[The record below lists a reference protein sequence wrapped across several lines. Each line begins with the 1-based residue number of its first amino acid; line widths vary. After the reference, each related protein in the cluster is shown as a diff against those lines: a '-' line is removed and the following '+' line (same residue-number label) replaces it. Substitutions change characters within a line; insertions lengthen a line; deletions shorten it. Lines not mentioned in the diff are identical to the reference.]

1 MKLVRYGT
9 PRIFVE
15 VPLAAGSLV
24 ELPEA
29 QAHHAAH
36 VLRLREKEDLIL
48 FDGSGGEWHGRVA
61 SVGKRTL
68 GVSIETHHATERE
81 PPVAMTLV
89 QALSSADRMD
99 YTMQK
104 AVELGASAIETVV
117 AEKSVVR
124 LAGERAD
131 ARAAHWRRIA
141 ISACEQCG
149 RNRVPAIAAPVAFS
163 AWLRAPRPEALKL
176 LASPGATLS
185 LRETLADLPDA
196 GPQSIVFA
204 VGPEAGFSEREEA
217 SMDAAGFRRIHL
229 GPRILRTETVAPALL
244 AAVNALVGDWA
255 SPGDRSS

>member
-24 ELPEA
+24 ELQEA

-36 VLRLREKEDLIL
+36 VLRLREQEPLIL

-61 SVGKRTL
+61 SIGKRTV
-68 GVSIETHHATERE
+68 GVAVEAHHPIERE

-104 AVELGASAIETVV
+104 AVELGAASIETVV
-117 AEKSVVR
+117 ADKSVAR
-124 LAGERAD
+124 LSGERAGS
-131 ARAAHWRRIA
+131 RAEHWRRIA
-141 ISACEQCG
+141 VSACEQCG
-149 RNRVPAIAAPVAFS
+149 RNRVPVIAAPVAFA

-185 LRETLADLPDA
+185 LRDA
-196 GPQSIVFA
+196 LLGDPRSIVFA

-217 SMDAAGFRRIHL
+217 SMDAAGFQRIHL

-244 AAVNALVGDWA
+244 AAVNALAGDWL
-255 SPGDRSS
+255 

>member
-36 VLRLREKEDLIL
+36 VLRLREQEPLIL

-61 SVGKRTL
+61 SVGKRT
-68 GVSIETHHATERE
+68 VSVAVEAHHPIERE
-81 PPVAMTLV
+81 APVAMTLV
-89 QALSSADRMD
+89 QALSAADRMD

-104 AVELGASAIETVV
+104 AVELGAASIETVV
-117 AEKSVVR
+117 ADKSVAR
-124 LAGERAD
+124 LSGERAGS
-131 ARAAHWRRIA
+131 RAGHWRRIA

-149 RNRVPAIAAPVAFS
+149 RNRVPAIAAPVAFA
-163 AWLRAPRPEALKL
+163 AWLRAPRQEALKL

-185 LRETLADLPDA
+185 LREALVELPDA
-196 GPQSIVFA
+196 GPRSIVFA

-217 SMDAAGFRRIHL
+217 SMDAAGYRRIHL

-244 AAVNALVGDWA
+244 AAVNALAGDWI
-255 SPGDRSS
+255 